1 MWHPRPSLSQKL
13 KNRPGEES
21 DWAVARSFYF
31 YENKENIS
39 CVFLMVHAN
48 DATKV
53 INYIIEY

>member
-1 MWHPRPSLSQKL
+1 MWHPRPSHSQKL

-31 YENKENIS
+31 YKNKENIFWWS
-39 CVFLMVHAN
+39 IIAN
-48 DATKV
+48 DETKV